1 MSFFEQFKTAVYK
14 FQSYPKL
21 IMQSFGR
28 VICYLMI
35 FTVVISVIEAIPY
48 AVAYRRLGGI
58 SGMIQKYVPEFSIE
72 NGKFK
77 CESIDYSD
85 ELSGIKI
92 FIDDNEDAENVDVR
106 NSGFYLV
113 ADSDK
118 MIVGNG
124 IQESIIE
131 FSQFEDEY
139 IDKSMLVSFFSS
151 TRVRLAIFA
160 ILGVTTLFSL
170 SFGTV
175 MWLFM
180 LSFAA
185 SLINLLFVHARI
197 SYGDIFKLTVYART
211 FPSIFIMVIGLA
223 GFMYAEIVFL
233 GLFITYVYLGL
244 KNIKKQEAVILAEF

>member
-1 MSFFEQFKTAVYK
+1 MSLFEQFKTAVYK

-21 IMQSFGR
+21 VIQSFGR
-28 VICYLMI
+28 VICYLMA
-35 FTVVISVIEAIPY
+35 FTVVISVIGAIPY
-48 AVAYRRLGGI
+48 AVAYRQLGGI

-72 NGKFK
+72 KGKFN

-85 ELSGIKI
+85 ELMGVKI
-92 FIDDNEDAENVDVR
+92 FIDNNEDAEKVDVKD
-106 NSGFYLV
+106 SGFYLV

-124 IQESIIE
+124 IQESVIE
-131 FSQFEDEY
+131 FSQFKDDY
-139 IDKSMLVSFFSS
+139 IDKSMLVDFFSS
-151 TRVRLAIFA
+151 RRVRLAIFA
-160 ILGVTTLFSL
+160 ILGITTLFSL

-180 LSFAA
+180 LSFIA
-185 SLINLLFVHARI
+185 SIINLCIVHARV

-211 FPSIFIMVIGLA
+211 FPSIFIMIIGLA
-223 GFMYAEIVFL
+223 GFMYTEIVFL
-233 GLFITYVYLGL
+233 GLFITYIYLGL

>member
-1 MSFFEQFKTAVYK
+1 MSLFEQFKTAVYK

-21 IMQSFGR
+21 VIQSFGR
-28 VICYLMI
+28 VICYLMA
-35 FTVVISVIEAIPY
+35 FTVVISVIGAIPY
-48 AVAYRRLGGI
+48 AAAYRQLGGI

-72 NGKFK
+72 KGKFN

-85 ELSGIKI
+85 ELMGVKI
-92 FIDDNEDAENVDVR
+92 FIDNNEDAEKVDVKD
-106 NSGFYLV
+106 SGFYLV

-124 IQESIIE
+124 IQESVIE
-131 FSQFEDEY
+131 FSQFKDDY
-139 IDKSMLVSFFSS
+139 IDKSMLVDFFSS
-151 TRVRLAIFA
+151 RRVRLAIFA
-160 ILGVTTLFSL
+160 ILGITTLFSL

-180 LSFAA
+180 LSFIA
-185 SLINLLFVHARI
+185 SVINLCIVHARV

-211 FPSIFIMVIGLA
+211 FPSIFIMIIGLA
-223 GFMYAEIVFL
+223 GFMYTEIVFL
-233 GLFITYVYLGL
+233 GLFITYIYLGL